1 MQTTTLPVIDRNLCT
16 LCGKCVTDCPTN
28 AVAMVDAFPVIVRPK
43 DCTYCGLCEE
53 ICPQKAI
60 HLFYSISLKKNNE
73 GDSG

>member
-1 MQTTTLPVIDRNLCT
+1 
-16 LCGKCVTDCPTN
+16 
-28 AVAMVDAFPVIVRPK
+28 MVDAFPVIVRPK